1 MSIILIYS
9 YSFYG
14 VVYSG
19 VLSTGVSTPSVQYQ
33 EMSGRRFVFVSGTLA
48 VDMGG
53 GPTLAA

>member
-33 EMSGRRFVFVSGTLA
+33 EMSARRFVFVSGTLA